1 MKSSALARWMRWL
14 HTYSAMLVLLLLLF
28 FAITGITLNHPE
40 ISSSVG
46 KTSQQL
52 QLELPEQL
60 PDLLVLPEEQQQAA
74 IALYVD
80 WLKQEQQL
88 KGGYNLNFSP
98 EDELL
103 EIDFKRP
110 AGYAAVVIDLAE
122 RTAELDAEFGGYL
135 ALAND
140 LHKGRYAGSSW
151 KWLIDITA
159 VFCVLFALSGFYLLW
174 RQPSKPKMKLMPT
187 ATSPLATLGA
197 CAVPLRVYCVTFLC
211 RAFMYSNAASSPI
224 ICTRPARMV

>member
-40 ISSSVG
+40 LSSSAG

-60 PDLLVLPEEQQQAA
+60 PDLLVLPEDQQQAA

-98 EDELL
+98 EDEVL

-110 AGYAAVVIDLAE
+110 AGYAAVVIDLSA
-122 RTAELDAEFGGYL
+122 RTAEVDTEFGGYL

-159 VFCVLFALSGFYLLW
+159 VFCLIFALSGFYLLW
-174 RQPSKPKMKLMPT
+174 RQPNRRDFGNAT
-187 ATSPLATLGA
+187 AVAGVVLALVA
-197 CAVPLRVYCVTFLC
+197 YI
-211 RAFMYSNAASSPI
+211 ASFH
-224 ICTRPARMV
+224 

>member
-98 EDELL
+98 EDEVL

-110 AGYAAVVIDLAE
+110 AGYAAVVIDLSA
-122 RTAELDAEFGGYL
+122 RTAEVDTEFGGYL

-159 VFCVLFALSGFYLLW
+159 VFCLLFALSGFYLLW
-174 RQPSKPKMKLMPT
+174 RQPYRRDFGNAT
-187 ATSPLATLGA
+187 AVAGVVLALLA
-197 CAVPLRVYCVTFLC
+197 YI
-211 RAFMYSNAASSPI
+211 ASFH
-224 ICTRPARMV
+224 

>member
-40 ISSSVG
+40 LSSSLG

-52 QLELPEQL
+52 ELELPEQL
-60 PDLLVLPEEQQQAA
+60 PDLLSLPEAEQQAA
-74 IALYVD
+74 IALYVS
-80 WLKQEQQL
+80 WLQQEHQL
-88 KGGYNLNFSP
+88 MGGYSLNFSP
-98 EDELL
+98 EDEVL
-103 EIDFKRP
+103 EVDFKRP
-110 AGYAAVVIDLAE
+110 AGYASVVIDLAE
-122 RTAELDAEFGGYL
+122 RKAELDAEFAGYL
-135 ALAND
+135 TLMND

-174 RQPSKPKMKLMPT
+174 RQPNRRDFGNAT
-187 ATSPLATLGA
+187 AVAGVLLALLA
-197 CAVPLRVYCVTFLC
+197 Y
-211 RAFMYSNAASSPI
+211 MASFH
-224 ICTRPARMV
+224 

>member
-1 MKSSALARWMRWL
+1 MRWL

-28 FAITGITLNHPE
+28 FSITGITLNHPE
-40 ISSSVG
+40 LSSHAG

-52 QLELPEQL
+52 QFELPQQL
-60 PDLLVLPEEQQQAA
+60 PDLLSLTEQQQPAA
-74 IALYVD
+74 IALYID
-80 WLKQEQQL
+80 WFRQEHQL
-88 KGGYNLNFSP
+88 KGGYSLNFSP

-110 AGYAAVVIDLAE
+110 AAYAAVVVDLAE

-159 VFCVLFALSGFYLLW
+159 VFCLLFALSGFYLLW
-174 RQPSKPKMKLMPT
+174 RQPNRRDFGNAT
-187 ATSPLATLGA
+187 AVAGVVLALLA
-197 CAVPLRVYCVTFLC
+197 Y
-211 RAFMYSNAASSPI
+211 MASFH
-224 ICTRPARMV
+224 

>member
-1 MKSSALARWMRWL
+1 VKSSALARWMRWL

-28 FAITGITLNHPE
+28 FSITGITLNHPE
-40 ISSSVG
+40 LSSQWG

-52 QLELPEQL
+52 HQELPEQL
-60 PDLLVLPEEQQQAA
+60 PDLLTLPESEQQAA
-74 IALYVD
+74 IGLYVD
-80 WLKQEQQL
+80 WLKQQHQL

-98 EDELL
+98 DDEVL

-110 AGYAAVVIDLAE
+110 AGYASVVIDLAE
-122 RTAELDAEFGGYL
+122 RKLELDTEFAGYL

-159 VFCVLFALSGFYLLW
+159 VFCLLFALSGFYLLW
-174 RQPSKPKMKLMPT
+174 RQPNRRDFGNAT
-187 ATSPLATLGA
+187 AVVGLVLALFA
-197 CAVPLRVYCVTFLC
+197 YI
-211 RAFMYSNAASSPI
+211 ASFH
-224 ICTRPARMV
+224 

>member
-40 ISSSVG
+40 LSSSMG

-60 PDLLVLPEEQQQAA
+60 PDLLTVPEDQQQAA

-88 KGGYNLNFSP
+88 QGGYTLSFSP

-110 AGYAAVVIDLAE
+110 AGYAAVVIDLAG

-140 LHKGRYAGSSW
+140 LHKGRYAGNSW

-159 VFCVLFALSGFYLLW
+159 VFCLLFALSGFYLLW
-174 RQPSKPKMKLMPT
+174 RQPNRRDFGNAT
-187 ATSPLATLGA
+187 AVAGVVLALLA
-197 CAVPLRVYCVTFLC
+197 YI
-211 RAFMYSNAASSPI
+211 ASFH
-224 ICTRPARMV
+224 

>member
-40 ISSSVG
+40 ISSSLG

-60 PDLLVLPEEQQQAA
+60 PDLLNLPEDQQQAA
-74 IALYVD
+74 MALYVD
-80 WLKQEQQL
+80 WLKQEYQL
-88 KGGYNLNFSP
+88 QGGYNLNFSP

-122 RTAELDAEFGGYL
+122 RTA
-135 ALAND
+135 
-140 LHKGRYAGSSW
+140 RIRCRICW
-151 KWLIDITA
+151 
-159 VFCVLFALSGFYLLW
+159 LSG
-174 RQPSKPKMKLMPT
+174 
-187 ATSPLATLGA
+187 LGQR
-197 CAVPLRVYCVTFLC
+197 LT
-211 RAFMYSNAASSPI
+211 
-224 ICTRPARMV
+224 

>member
-40 ISSSVG
+40 ISSSLG

-60 PDLLVLPEEQQQAA
+60 PDLLNLPEDQQQAA
-74 IALYVD
+74 MALYVD
-80 WLKQEQQL
+80 WLKQEHQL
-88 KGGYNLNFSP
+88 QGGYNLNFSP

-122 RTAELDAEFGGYL
+122 RTLELDAEFGGYL

-174 RQPSKPKMKLMPT
+174 RQPNRRDFGNAT
-187 ATSPLATLGA
+187 AIAGVVLALLA
-197 CAVPLRVYCVTFLC
+197 YI
-211 RAFMYSNAASSPI
+211 ASFH
-224 ICTRPARMV
+224 